1 MGKSRKSARVSE
13 NNMMAAPGMMF
24 PNMPGNGMNPMASM
38 MNPFMFQQ
46 QQQLQQ
52 MQQQQQA
59 MAAGG
64 GESRQSAN
72 ESSSSSEE
80 DEEVKRIRKANKKS
94 RARQAA
100 TMQIDRLASST
111 ADPDNIPRS
120 STLLRG
126 VPLAACLST
135 SYPSSQLMTPEP
147 FPQQAKHD

>member
-13 NNMMAAPGMMF
+13 NNTMMAAPGMMF
-24 PNMPGNGMNPMASM
+24 PNPMAM
-38 MNPFMFQQ
+38 MNPYLMQQ
-46 QQQLQQ
+46 QQ

-64 GESRQSAN
+64 GEPRQSAN

-80 DEEVKRIRKANKKS
+80 DEEVKRIRKENKKT

-100 TMQIDRLASST
+100 AMQIDRLARSA

-120 STLLRG
+120 SFYAFDPPG
-126 VPLAACLST
+126 CLSIN
-135 SYPSSQLMTPEP
+135 
-147 FPQQAKHD
+147 